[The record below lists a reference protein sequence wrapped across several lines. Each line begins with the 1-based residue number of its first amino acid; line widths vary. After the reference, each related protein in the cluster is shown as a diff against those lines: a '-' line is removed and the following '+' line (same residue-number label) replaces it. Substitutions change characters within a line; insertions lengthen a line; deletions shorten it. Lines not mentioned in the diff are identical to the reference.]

1 MPKRTEIFIVI
12 AINGFQH
19 FIPNLN
25 RTIFFPFSKE
35 FKARRV
41 DDSTIMYNSHLIP
54 IRGEQDEIVMIE
66 KKCIDDWIWKVS
78 SSNQMIDIFS
88 DSSLENYSYSVFPN
102 TEIHIQ
108 QSFFKDGIEI
118 FQVYDRDLFFHSTSL
133 VPMKHLLIGRVL
145 NTDGVI
151 LRKGKEIY
159 SEVIGILPF
168 NTKIVIEQKA
178 FSDIPTNCRIPRYQL
193 FDKKGWI
200 NVLSH
205 SKSPNIEIIG
215 LCNDPF
221 SVSTVVID
229 MNHNS
234 PFISTESQ
242 EQSEKCIIC
251 MNKEKIYSV
260 IHNDYGHLLYCE
272 DCVDKMKTRNEN
284 CPICRTPVIQ
294 YLRMYQ

>member
-1 MPKRTEIFIVI
+1 MPKNTELFIVI
-12 AINGFQH
+12 AINGFQY
-19 FIPNLN
+19 FIPELN

-35 FKARRV
+35 IKAKRV
-41 DDSTIMYNSHLIP
+41 DSSTIMYRSHLIP
-54 IRGEQDEIVMIE
+54 VRGEKNEITMIE

-78 SSNQMIDIFS
+78 SPTQIIDIFS
-88 DSSLENYSYSVFPN
+88 DSSLENYSYSVFPK

-108 QSFFKDGIEI
+108 QSFFKDNIEV

-133 VPMKHLLIGRVL
+133 VPMKHLLLGRIL

-151 LRKGKEIY
+151 LRKGIEIY

-178 FSDIPTNCRIPRYQL
+178 FSKIPTTSRIPRYRL
-193 FDKKGWI
+193 FEKGWI
-200 NVLSH
+200 NVLGH
-205 SKSPNIEIIG
+205 SKTPNVEIIG
-215 LCNDPF
+215 LCHDPF
-221 SVSTVVID
+221 SVSTLVID

-234 PFISTESQ
+234 PFISTETY
-242 EQSEKCIIC
+242 EQNEKCIIC
-251 MNKEKIYSV
+251 MNKEKTHSV

-272 DCVDKMKTRNEN
+272 DCVENMKSRNEK